1 MLEQILAKIQKKGWN
16 AYEIEAVEKATN
28 KTVEYGPAQSLV
40 VGKLYVLF
48 PRVADPTSLGQIQEA
63 LHKLEKQRPF
73 PYVQYHDRVLSIP
86 YLSLQEK
93 QLLIRQQEKV
103 EIGVRYEDFCHSL
116 DSLNLAPLP
125 N

>member
-1 MLEQILAKIQKKGWN
+1 MLEQILEKIQQKGWN

-28 KTVEYGPAQSLV
+28 KTVECGPAPSLS

-48 PRVADPTSLGQIQEA
+48 PKVADPTSLRQINEA
-63 LHKLEKQRPF
+63 LDKLKGPHPF
-73 PYVQYHDRVLSIP
+73 PYVQYKGRDLPVP

-93 QLLIRQQEKV
+93 RLL
-103 EIGVRYEDFCHSL
+103 VRGQVDVPVHYEDFYQSL